1 MPALR
6 GTKRPASFT
15 TDPDPPNSHQLH
27 SSKRL
32 KPNSPPPLDSAA
44 TTTAGSSW
52 IKPWDLLWQGVHVLL
67 AANSQPGPPSLSWSR
82 TRVKPNTPTLT
93 AAPPG
98 QQFLHQHKQAAN
110 LSALPHPTRV
120 SSPDLNPS
128 SQTALLPPPLRST
141 RPSRPLRTPIST
153 PSSNRLKTSGSGH
166 ACSPKV
172 RAKRSP
178 RNPPSSGSSRPLR
191 RRGVGRPST
200 AEGTSSGL
208 HREAR
213 WSTVLRRGAART
225 KASTGGSDPWGA
237 SRFVQPSV
245 QPALA
250 HSAIRSAGFDG
261 VFNPGDTPELTFA
274 DPSSLPC
281 HATSENHFS
290 YTACQTRA
298 HCVLPRLSVSHFTAC
313 NRTATFALSQTTLGT
328 ASFRL
333 ASRVASIGVSVVG
346 SIGVSVFGFL
356 DSAVF
361 FFVCLYSS
369 TLSPEPAP
377 IPSPPPRSVDART
390 EEERQ
395 RDELRLYRLGVDRLK
410 QNLDKFEPSPLVPV
424 SCSAASDSLRKHKP
438 VVTTSSLLAP
448 PTTSYASVVA
458 SASKSPR
465 PTAYSNGTPSRSR
478 PISRL
483 SSSVDRAL
491 QTYKATLTESPVKA
505 LASQPDLLENYE
517 RLRAALEEA
526 ELSAAD
532 LDVSSSAKV
541 QKRRVWPKKLPK
553 QLQDRLDTIM
563 RDRKFEKFLP
573 GASVDADALRRLK
586 GLTWLN
592 DDIVVYY
599 GVMINR
605 RLADAEKKGDLGQG
619 ETRLKKSYAM
629 NSHWWTMYGDHG
641 YARVKKWTKKVR
653 PFPSSSHS
661 SLAERL
667 MRLWRQF
674 DVFAKDII
682 IFPVNLNNSHWS
694 CAAINLEKKR
704 FEYYDSFGGELKLV
718 YKRLRKW
725 LTEEHAE
732 KKKAPLDLS
741 DWTDHWDTSTPQQGN
756 SSDCGVF
763 TVRFL
768 SPLSLFLDVTDGVDE
783 SSARLWSR
791 CRVGSKGSISRRRT
805 CLSAFP
811 SLALCSCPHHPPK
824 LTDLPNA
831 SLRGK
836 IALEIDKQELMPI
849 EEWK

>member
-67 AANSQPGPPSLSWSR
+67 AANSQPVPPPAQAS
-82 TRVKPNTPTLT
+82 
-93 AAPPG
+93 G
-98 QQFLHQHKQAAN
+98 Q
-110 LSALPHPTRV
+110 
-120 SSPDLNPS
+120 
-128 SQTALLPPPLRST
+128 PLRSAPSHSRLQPRPQPLLPNGSSSAASSLYPSLPSSAYTDLDAQLKQAQDEWKWSRMLAKGAGKKEPEKPSVLRELEAAKKARGGKAVNGRGDLFRTAPGSSVVNGVATGSGAHEGEYRRKRPMGSLKVRTAFRPACARPQRYSKRRIRPPSPVT
-141 RPSRPLRTPIST
+141 RPPKPTSPTPPVKRAPIASFPASPSPTSRPATVPLPSRYPKPPWAPLPSASPPASPPSAYPSSARSASPSSAPWTPLSSSSSASTPPRFRRNQHQSLLRLRDQSTLESLRST
-153 PSSNRLKTSGSGH
+153 PSM
-166 ACSPKV
+166 
-172 RAKRSP
+172 
-178 RNPPSSGSSRPLR
+178 PS
-191 RRGVGRPST
+191 
-200 AEGTSSGL
+200 
-208 HREAR
+208 
-213 WSTVLRRGAART
+213 
-225 KASTGGSDPWGA
+225 D
-237 SRFVQPSV
+237 
-245 QPALA
+245 
-250 HSAIRSAGFDG
+250 
-261 VFNPGDTPELTFA
+261 
-274 DPSSLPC
+274 
-281 HATSENHFS
+281 
-290 YTACQTRA
+290 
-298 HCVLPRLSVSHFTAC
+298 
-313 NRTATFALSQTTLGT
+313 
-328 ASFRL
+328 
-333 ASRVASIGVSVVG
+333 
-346 SIGVSVFGFL
+346 
-356 DSAVF
+356 
-361 FFVCLYSS
+361 
-369 TLSPEPAP
+369 
-377 IPSPPPRSVDART
+377 SVDSLDLHDYQT

-641 YARVKKWTKKVR
+641 YARVKKWTKK
-653 PFPSSSHS
+653 
-661 SLAERL
+661 
-667 MRLWRQF
+667 F

-763 TVRFL
+763 TCAFMESL
-768 SPLSLFLDVTDGVDE
+768 SRGVEGFDFTQE
-783 SSARLWSR
+783 NM
-791 CRVGSKGSISRRRT
+791 
-805 CLSAFP
+805 P
-811 SLALCSCPHHPPK
+811 Y
-824 LTDLPNA
+824 
-831 SLRGK
+831 LRGK

>member
-44 TTTAGSSW
+44 TTIAGSSW

-67 AANSQPGPPSLSWSR
+67 AANSQPVPPPAQAS
-82 TRVKPNTPTLT
+82 
-93 AAPPG
+93 G
-98 QQFLHQHKQAAN
+98 Q
-110 LSALPHPTRV
+110 
-120 SSPDLNPS
+120 
-128 SQTALLPPPLRST
+128 PLRSASSRSRLQPRPQPLLPNGSSSAASSLYPSLPSSAYTDLDAQLKLAQDEWKWSRMLAKGAGKKEPEKPSVLRELEAAKKARGGKAVNGRGDLFRTAPGSSVVNGVATGSGAHGGGYRRKRPMGSLKVRTAFRPACARPQRYSKRRIRPPSPVT
-141 RPSRPLRTPIST
+141 RPPKPASPTPPVKRAPIASFPASPSPTSRPTTVPLPSRYPKPPWAPLPSASPPASPPSAYPSSARSASPSSAPWTPLSSSSSASTPPRFRRNQHQSLLRLRDQSTLESLRST
-153 PSSNRLKTSGSGH
+153 PS
-166 ACSPKV
+166 
-172 RAKRSP
+172 
-178 RNPPSSGSSRPLR
+178 
-191 RRGVGRPST
+191 
-200 AEGTSSGL
+200 
-208 HREAR
+208 
-213 WSTVLRRGAART
+213 
-225 KASTGGSDPWGA
+225 
-237 SRFVQPSV
+237 
-245 QPALA
+245 
-250 HSAIRSAGFDG
+250 
-261 VFNPGDTPELTFA
+261 TPNE
-274 DPSSLPC
+274 S
-281 HATSENHFS
+281 
-290 YTACQTRA
+290 
-298 HCVLPRLSVSHFTAC
+298 
-313 NRTATFALSQTTLGT
+313 
-328 ASFRL
+328 
-333 ASRVASIGVSVVG
+333 
-346 SIGVSVFGFL
+346 L
-356 DSAVF
+356 DS
-361 FFVCLYSS
+361 LDLHDYH
-369 TLSPEPAP
+369 
-377 IPSPPPRSVDART
+377 T

-465 PTAYSNGTPSRSR
+465 PTGYSNGTPSRLR

-491 QTYKATLTESPVKA
+491 QTYKATLTESPAKA
-505 LASQPDLLENYE
+505 LVSQPDLLENYE

-532 LDVSSSAKV
+532 LEVSSTKV

-605 RLADAEKKGDLGQG
+605 RLADAEKKGDLGKG

-641 YARVKKWTKKVR
+641 YARVKKWTKK
-653 PFPSSSHS
+653 
-661 SLAERL
+661 
-667 MRLWRQF
+667 F

-763 TVRFL
+763 TCAFMESL
-768 SPLSLFLDVTDGVDE
+768 SRGVEGFDFTQE
-783 SSARLWSR
+783 NM
-791 CRVGSKGSISRRRT
+791 
-805 CLSAFP
+805 P
-811 SLALCSCPHHPPK
+811 Y
-824 LTDLPNA
+824 
-831 SLRGK
+831 LRGK